1 MLTLSLH
8 KFEAKALKKPYN
20 DDFIQIC
27 IHLSASL
34 QSVYSCFALVD
45 HSSCT

>member
-27 IHLSASL
+27 IHLTATSL
-34 QSVYSCFALVD
+34 SV
-45 HSSCT
+45 